1 MADQSKKATGL
12 PLTNIA
18 VLLALLG
25 GVALYR
31 LPLTSSRPGVEPAR
45 GSVGW
50 SGQDVD
56 ARLWQ
61 DPLDVSS
68 KHREALPHG
77 DGVSKH
83 EREAE
88 SDAHG
93 IERVR
98 ALLNAEEFGGD
109 CCRGESRPRVLAVM
123 VPGGAYEEHVER
135 RLRTRHAVVE
145 GLSAVGFVP
154 DDYLHIGYFEAR
166 RSRVHRRRYFARV
179 TWKFARTS
187 ERSSRPAFVDSS

>member
-68 KHREALPHG
+68 KHREALSHG
-77 DGVSKH
+77 DGLSDH
-83 EREAE
+83 ERQAE
-88 SDAHG
+88 SDAHS

-98 ALLNAEEFGGD
+98 TLLNEGSDGD
-109 CCRGESRPRVLAVM
+109 CAGVSHPRVLAVM

-145 GLSAVGFVP
+145 GLSALGFVP